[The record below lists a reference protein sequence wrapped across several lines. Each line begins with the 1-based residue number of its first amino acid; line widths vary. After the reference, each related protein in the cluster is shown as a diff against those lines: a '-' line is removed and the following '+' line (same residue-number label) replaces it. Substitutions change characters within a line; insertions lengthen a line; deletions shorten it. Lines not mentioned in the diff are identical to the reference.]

1 MTKEKLKKELSSCSK
16 DEIIDS
22 VLYLYD
28 TGFYNTAVLRLL
40 NVLEDKKEKEKDKL
54 IDAANKEW
62 EKASKALQ
70 DFIKSLVKEK
80 GTPQIKLTDLSPQEV
95 IRYNK
100 LLTAELKTWD
110 KLLKL
115 QSNNPNFNGYFN
127 WETR

>member
-127 WETR
+127 

>member
-22 VLYLYD
+22 VLYLYE

-40 NVLEDKKEKEKDKL
+40 NVLEDKKEKEKEKL

-70 DFIKSLVKEK
+70 DFIKSLVEKK
-80 GTPQIKLTDLSPQEV
+80 GTPQIKLSDLSPQEV
-95 IRYNK
+95 IKYNK
-100 LLTAELKTWD
+100 LLTTELKTWD

-127 WETR
+127 